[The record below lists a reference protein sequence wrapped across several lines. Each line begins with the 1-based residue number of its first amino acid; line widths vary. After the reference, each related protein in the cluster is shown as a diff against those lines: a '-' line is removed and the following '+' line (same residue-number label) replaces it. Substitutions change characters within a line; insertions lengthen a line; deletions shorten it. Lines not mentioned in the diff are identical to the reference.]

1 VTDEELLGRLS
12 ASDRAVNGI
21 PDEETMARRERAA
34 AAAEA
39 GLDDVTQPDGIRT
52 SPLGA
57 GWSSDVDVHVT
68 REPEPE
74 RLEGLGWIRMDG
86 LLSAIGSPGVGR
98 WAIIERGEVLGTAD
112 LHAAPP
118 PDPLGAILERCRRR
132 REVRFREVL
141 ELRELVRRGVALP
154 EHAVIAAAAGAEAAL
169 GGDLLS
175 GRRSGRARR
184 APVKLP
190 GGRARR
196 AAKRLLGRRGHSIGV
211 ALSGVDGSGK
221 STVGRLVLRD
231 LARLG
236 VPAST
241 VWTRPGMR
249 ISWLEPIARSAK
261 RILREDAEPGVLRVA
276 ADPDRTL
283 RSRRGPLGW
292 TWAALVTASF
302 VRDVRRRVRAAHGV
316 IVYDRHLLDA
326 LVTLSFAYRGVDLRT
341 HRRLV
346 RRRMPTAVA
355 SFYLEAPAELAVS
368 RKPGDA
374 IGEAAVRRQL
384 EGYASELE
392 TLPGVVVLDASR
404 PAEELARRVLATLLG
419 AVHAPPAVAPRLKGE
434 APARPRRH

>member
-1 VTDEELLGRLS
+1 VTDPELLGRLS
-12 ASDRAVNGI
+12 GSERAVNGI
-21 PDEETMARRERAA
+21 PDEETMRRRERAA

-39 GLDDVTQPDGIRT
+39 ALADVTQPDGIRT

-68 REPEPE
+68 REPEAG

-86 LLSAIGSPGVGR
+86 LLSAIGSPGRGR
-98 WAIIERGEVLGTAD
+98 WAIVERGEVLGTAD
-112 LHAAPP
+112 LHGSPP

-132 REVRFREVL
+132 REVRIREVL
-141 ELRELVRRGVALP
+141 ELRELARRGVALP
-154 EHAVIAAAAGAEAAL
+154 KHEVTAAAADAEAAL

-175 GRRSGRARR
+175 GRRSGRPRR
-184 APVKLP
+184 APVKLR
-190 GGRARR
+190 GALARR
-196 AAKRLLGRRGHSIGV
+196 AAKRLLRRRGARVGL

-231 LARLG
+231 LERLG

-241 VWTRPGMR
+241 VWTRPGLR
-249 ISWLEPIARSAK
+249 IAWLEPIARSAK
-261 RILREDAEPGVLRVA
+261 RVMREDAEPGVLRVA

-292 TWAALVTASF
+292 TWATLVTASF
-302 VRDVRRRVRAAHGV
+302 VRDVRRRSMAAHGV

-326 LVTLSFAYRGVDLRT
+326 LVTLSFAYRGVDLRA

-346 RRRMPTAVA
+346 RRRMPPAAA
-355 SFYLEAPAELAVS
+355 SFYLEAPAELAVA

-384 EGYASELE
+384 ERYAAELE
-392 TLPGVVVLDASR
+392 TMPDVVVLDASR
-404 PAEELARRVLATLLG
+404 PAEELARRVLAGLLG
-419 AVHAPPAVAPRLKGE
+419 AGDGPLTGAARLNGE
-434 APARPRRH
+434 APATPRRR